1 MRDAE
6 PSLKPD
12 HPRACGEQ
20 ETHGDVASL
29 VPGSSP
35 RMRGAVYHQRRTGT
49 GKRIIPAHAGSSR
62 LGRSKTPRPPDHP
75 RACGEQQKPTWSP
88 VPLPGSSPRMRG
100 AALYDPVDCHEW
112 GIIPAH
118 AGSSISS
125 WTMGRS
131 SKDHPRACGEQPDL
145 SAMCLIACG
154 SSPRMRGAGSLVDV
168 CECPGRIIPA
178 HAGSSVL
185 MALCGLPDAGSSPR
199 MRGAVVASDVRRVTI
214 GIIPAHAGSSR
225 GVLLEVIP
233 SQDHPRACGEQD
245 EQAQETVG
253 IVGSSPRMRGAEVRE
268 RAAHDGLRIIPA
280 HAGSSHN
287 PRTDGIRS
295 EDHPRACGEQ
305 ST

>member
-118 AGSSISS
+118 AGSSCC
-125 WTMGRS
+125 RS
-131 SKDHPRACGEQPDL
+131 RCCSRRWDHPRACGEQHIVMDDGTKL
-145 SAMCLIACG
+145 EG
-154 SSPRMRGAGSLVDV
+154 SSPRMRGAARPVCHVPDRLRIIPAHAGSRLPSRCVRVPRSDHPRA
-168 CECPGRIIPA
+168 CGEQRANGPLWLARCRIIPA
-178 HAGSSVL
+178 HAGSS
-185 MALCGLPDAGSSPR
+185 
-199 MRGAVVASDVRRVTI
+199 RR
-214 GIIPAHAGSSR
+214 
-225 GVLLEVIP
+225 
-233 SQDHPRACGEQD
+233 
-245 EQAQETVG
+245 
-253 IVGSSPRMRGAEVRE
+253 
-268 RAAHDGLRIIPA
+268 
-280 HAGSSHN
+280 
-287 PRTDGIRS
+287 
-295 EDHPRACGEQ
+295 
-305 ST
+305 